1 MAKRNIVHI
10 DQDKCDGCGLCVTA
24 CAEGA
29 IQLVDG
35 KAKLVSDIYCD
46 GLGACLGHCPRDAI
60 RIEVRDAAEF
70 DEEKVRKHLAAQGR
84 PFTPQAHASPA
95 PAPHS
100 HGHAGGCPGSAM
112 RSLLGGGA
120 GGGCPGT
127 RLRQMQKK
135 PADVSGACPSVPAT
149 ADSAPSELTHWPVQL
164 RLVPS
169 SAPFLAGAD
178 VLLVGDCV
186 PFACADF
193 HSRFLR
199 GKPVL
204 VACPKLDDSDANIDR
219 LAGVLAEG
227 GVKSVTVVHMEVP
240 CCRGLVH
247 QLKQAAAIT
256 GSAVPLRTAVVGIN
270 GAVLSE
276 GPLE

>member
-1 MAKRNIVHI
+1 MAKRNIVQI
-10 DQDKCDGCGLCVTA
+10 DQGKCDGCGLCVTA

-35 KAKLVSDIYCD
+35 KAKLVSDVYCD

-70 DEEKVRKHLAAQGR
+70 DEEQVKKRLAAQGR
-84 PFTPQAHASPA
+84 PFTPQAHVA
-95 PAPHS
+95 PAAAPVS
-100 HGHAGGCPGSAM
+100 HGHAGGGCPGSAM
-112 RSLLGGGA
+112 RSLMGGGGGA

-127 RLRQMQKK
+127 RLRQMQKSPAPAAGTPK
-135 PADVSGACPSVPAT
+135 PQAET
-149 ADSAPSELTHWPVQL
+149 PSELTHWPVQL
-164 RLVPS
+164 RLVPPH
-169 SAPFLAGAD
+169 APFLQGAEL
-178 VLLVGDCV
+178 LLVGDCV

-193 HSRFLR
+193 HSRFLK

-204 VACPKLDDSDANIDR
+204 VACPKLDDADANIDR
-219 LAGVLAEG
+219 LAAVLAEG

-256 GSAVPLRTAVVGIN
+256 GSSVPLRTAVVGID
-270 GAVLSE
+270 GSVRSE
-276 GPLE
+276 EPLL